1 MRTKT
6 DYRILCLI
14 ALLCVSM
21 LGLTCGCS
29 HQTQM
34 PAAAAEPAATPTLY
48 ERLGGAPAIAMV
60 VDDVIERAYVDPV
73 FVANKKIHAAHMRFP
88 KPIYK
93 FNATCLACQAFGG
106 PKMYMGR
113 SLKDAHWHLDI
124 HEAEWQ
130 ELIKIFRDSMTSFKV
145 PAKDQ
150 DEVLAIIESTKGD
163 IVHPAGE

>member
-6 DYRILCLI
+6 DHRTMNLSLI

-21 LGLTCGCS
+21 LGFACGCS
-29 HQTQM
+29 HQTQK
-34 PAAAAEPAATPTLY
+34 PAAAATPTLY

-60 VDDVIERAYVDPV
+60 VDDIIERAYVDPV
-73 FVANKKIHAAHMRFP
+73 FVANKKIHAAHMGFP

-106 PKMYMGR
+106 PKIYMGR
-113 SLKDAHWHLDI
+113 SLKDAHWHLNI
-124 HEAEWQ
+124 TETEWQ
-130 ELIKIFRDSMTSFKV
+130 ALIKIFRDSMTSFKV
-145 PAKDQ
+145 PAKEQ
-150 DEVLAIIESTKGD
+150 SEVLAIIESTKGD

>member
-1 MRTKT
+1 MRTKADNRT
-6 DYRILCLI
+6 LCLI

-21 LGLTCGCS
+21 LSLACGCS
-29 HQTQM
+29 HQTQK
-34 PAAAAEPAATPTLY
+34 PTAAETPTLY

-60 VDDVIERAYVDPV
+60 VDDIIERAYVDPV
-73 FVANKKIHAAHMRFP
+73 FVANPKIHAAHMRFP

-106 PKMYMGR
+106 PKIYMGR
-113 SLKDAHWHLDI
+113 SMKDAHWHLNI
-124 HEAEWQ
+124 HEPEWQ

-145 PAKDQ
+145 PAKEQ
-150 DEVLAIIESTKGD
+150 GEVLAIIESTKGD

>member
-6 DYRILCLI
+6 DCRTLSLI
-14 ALLCVSM
+14 AMLSVFLLS
-21 LGLTCGCS
+21 LACGCS
-29 HQTQM
+29 HQKPM
-34 PAAAAEPAATPTLY
+34 PAEETAAAPTLY